1 MTAVE
6 LVDSVNDAP
15 RTARD
20 THVAAVRR
28 LVKRG
33 DVLTH
38 TRCLGLIEEHIF
50 EVFDGEWLC
59 GWPTADTKRL
69 EGRSPRSRGVYAND
83 ISPANVTH
91 INRTPIDV
99 ALMLIENQSQH
110 ASNPN

>member
-1 MTAVE
+1 MIAGE
-6 LVDSVNDAP
+6 LVDSLNDAP
-15 RTARD
+15 GTARN

-33 DVLTH
+33 DIVTH
-38 TRCLGLIEEHIF
+38 TRCLGCLEEHIF
-50 EVFDGEWLC
+50 EAFDGEWLC
-59 GWPTADTKRL
+59 GWPTPDTKRL
-69 EGRSPRSRGVYAND
+69 EGRSPRSRGAYAND

-99 ALMLIENQSQH
+99 AVMLIENQNQY